1 MSRPSNPNNR
11 YSFICKVTGET
22 VKTNP
27 KQFNEL
33 AKRYNISPE
42 ELDVSYV
49 GRMGRRIITGEK
61 LTPEQ
66 TVEKY
71 NIHINVAN
79 KLKCTRKTENLS
91 SENKVSSVQKTEIT
105 PSVCEEPESDKSF
118 VYEASSETEEEEKSE
133 ECVLA

>member
-1 MSRPSNPNNR
+1 
-11 YSFICKVTGET
+11 
-22 VKTNP
+22 
-27 KQFNEL
+27 
-33 AKRYNISPE
+33 
-42 ELDVSYV
+42 
-49 GRMGRRIITGEK
+49 MGRRTITSEK

-79 KLKCTRKTENLS
+79 KLKCTRKTESIS
-91 SENKVSSVQKTEIT
+91 SENKISSVQKTEIT
-105 PSVCEEPESDKSF
+105 PSVCEKTESDKSF